1 MVERKEETA
10 MKKEYLDKIAEY
22 GQLIVVSGPSGVGN
36 KTVLRE
42 YLQDHEQ
49 ACVSVS
55 VTTRRQRKHEIDGK
69 DYWFVSVPEFERMVR
84 MGEMLEYTYVNGNAY
99 GTTKKSVEE
108 ARARGKNVILDVDT
122 IGAMKIR
129 ALCSDATLIYILPP
143 SWDELKS
150 RLSST
155 GIYTEEEVNALMEIA
170 EEEISCANSYDS
182 LGYSI
187 AFCPYVDN
195 DDERFA
201 QIIHSNRYSRNC
213 MKEFLDSYIDGE
225 VKPHVQSY
233 KEALL

>member
-129 ALCSDATLIYILPP
+129 ALCPDATLVYILPP

-155 GIYTEEEVNALMEIA
+155 
-170 EEEISCANSYDS
+170 
-182 LGYSI
+182 
-187 AFCPYVDN
+187 
-195 DDERFA
+195 
-201 QIIHSNRYSRNC
+201 
-213 MKEFLDSYIDGE
+213 
-225 VKPHVQSY
+225 
-233 KEALL
+233 

>member
-1 MVERKEETA
+1 

-55 VTTRRQRKHEIDGK
+55 VTTRRQREHEIDGK

-108 ARARGKNVILDVDT
+108 ARAKGEKCNFGRGYNRSNEDSCTLSGCYTDLYFAAIL
-122 IGAMKIR
+122 G
-129 ALCSDATLIYILPP
+129 
-143 SWDELKS
+143 
-150 RLSST
+150 
-155 GIYTEEEVNALMEIA
+155 
-170 EEEISCANSYDS
+170 
-182 LGYSI
+182 
-187 AFCPYVDN
+187 
-195 DDERFA
+195 
-201 QIIHSNRYSRNC
+201 
-213 MKEFLDSYIDGE
+213 
-225 VKPHVQSY
+225 
-233 KEALL
+233 

>member
-1 MVERKEETA
+1 ME
-10 MKKEYLDKIAEY
+10 KKWWQSSVVYQIYPRSFADSNGDGMGDIPGITGKIEYLKK
-22 GQLIVVSGPSGVGN
+22 LGVNVLWICPIYQSPQDDNGYDISDYR
-36 KTVLRE
+36 TV
-42 YLQDHEQ
+42 Y
-49 ACVSVS
+49 
-55 VTTRRQRKHEIDGK
+55 
-69 DYWFVSVPEFERMVR
+69 PEFGTMVR

-108 ARARGKNVILDVDT
+108 ARAKGKNVILDVDT

-129 ALCSDATLIYILPP
+129 ALCPDATLIYILPP

-170 EEEISCANSYDS
+170 EEEISCANSYDYI
-182 LGYSI
+182 L
-187 AFCPYVDN
+187 VN
-195 DDERFA
+195 DTISNTLSRFA

>member
-1 MVERKEETA
+1 
-10 MKKEYLDKIAEY
+10 
-22 GQLIVVSGPSGVGN
+22 
-36 KTVLRE
+36 
-42 YLQDHEQ
+42 
-49 ACVSVS
+49 
-55 VTTRRQRKHEIDGK
+55 
-69 DYWFVSVPEFERMVR
+69 MVR

-108 ARARGKNVILDVDT
+108 ARTRGKNVILDVDT

-129 ALCSDATLIYILPP
+129 ALCPDATLIYILPP

-170 EEEISCANSYDS
+170 EEEISCANSYDYI
-182 LGYSI
+182 L
-187 AFCPYVDN
+187 VN
-195 DDERFA
+195 DTISNTLSRFA

>member
-42 YLQDHEQ
+42 YLQDHER

-129 ALCSDATLIYILPP
+129 ALCPDATLIYILPP

-155 GIYTEEEVNALMEIA
+155 GIYTEEEVNALMDYILVNDT
-170 EEEISCANSYDS
+170 ISNTLS
-182 LGYSI
+182 
-187 AFCPYVDN
+187 
-195 DDERFA
+195 RFA

>member
-36 KTVLRE
+36 KTV
-42 YLQDHEQ
+42 
-49 ACVSVS
+49 
-55 VTTRRQRKHEIDGK
+55 
-69 DYWFVSVPEFERMVR
+69 
-84 MGEMLEYTYVNGNAY
+84 EYTYVNGNAY

-129 ALCSDATLIYILPP
+129 ALCPDATLIYILPP

-170 EEEISCANSYDS
+170 EEEISCANSYDYI
-182 LGYSI
+182 L
-187 AFCPYVDN
+187 VN
-195 DDERFA
+195 DTISNTLSRFA

>member
-1 MVERKEETA
+1 
-10 MKKEYLDKIAEY
+10 MKKDITLYYNAVCKEHSYDNGFCTKCGGYQPADYNESTGSYEIGNG
-22 GQLIVVSGPSGVGN
+22 GQML
-36 KTVLRE
+36 
-42 YLQDHEQ
+42 
-49 ACVSVS
+49 
-55 VTTRRQRKHEIDGK
+55 
-69 DYWFVSVPEFERMVR
+69 VR

-129 ALCSDATLIYILPP
+129 ALCPDATLIYILPP

-170 EEEISCANSYDS
+170 EEEISCANSYDYI
-182 LGYSI
+182 L
-187 AFCPYVDN
+187 VN
-195 DDERFA
+195 DTISNTLSRFA

>member
-129 ALCSDATLIYILPP
+129 ALCPDATLIYILPP
-143 SWDELKS
+143 SWDELKN

-155 GIYTEEEVNALMEIA
+155 GIYNKEEVNDLMEIA
-170 EEEISCANSYDS
+170 EEEISCANSYDYI
-182 LGYSI
+182 L
-187 AFCPYVDN
+187 VN
-195 DDERFA
+195 DTISNTLSRFA

>member
-1 MVERKEETA
+1 

-129 ALCSDATLIYILPP
+129 ALCPDATLIYILPP

-170 EEEISCANSYDS
+170 EEEISCANSYDYI
-182 LGYSI
+182 LVNDQVED
-187 AFCPYVDN
+187 CVD
-195 DDERFA
+195 RLH
-201 QIIHSNRYSRNC
+201 QIILSERAKAQRNEEFINTIRQEARIF
-213 MKEFLDSYIDGE
+213 MKGD
-225 VKPHVQSY
+225 K
-233 KEALL
+233 

>member
-1 MVERKEETA
+1 

-129 ALCSDATLIYILPP
+129 ALCPDATLIYILPP

-170 EEEISCANSYDS
+170 EEEISCANSYDYI
-182 LGYSI
+182 LVNDQVED
-187 AFCPYVDN
+187 CVD
-195 DDERFA
+195 RLH
-201 QIIHSNRYSRNC
+201 QIILSERAKAQRNEEFINTIQQEARIF
-213 MKEFLDSYIDGE
+213 MKGD
-225 VKPHVQSY
+225 K
-233 KEALL
+233 

>member
-1 MVERKEETA
+1 

-129 ALCSDATLIYILPP
+129 ALCPDATLIYILPP

-170 EEEISCANSYDS
+170 EEEISCANSYDYI
-182 LGYSI
+182 LVNDQVED
-187 AFCPYVDN
+187 CVD
-195 DDERFA
+195 RLH
-201 QIIHSNRYSRNC
+201 QIILSERAKTQRNEEFINTIQQEARIF
-213 MKEFLDSYIDGE
+213 MKGD
-225 VKPHVQSY
+225 K
-233 KEALL
+233 

>member
-1 MVERKEETA
+1 

-42 YLQDHEQ
+42 YLQDHER

-129 ALCSDATLIYILPP
+129 ALCPDATLVYILPP

-155 GIYTEEEVNALMEIA
+155 GIYNKEEVNALMEIA
-170 EEEISCANSYDS
+170 EEEISCANSYDYI
-182 LGYSI
+182 L
-187 AFCPYVDN
+187 VN
-195 DDERFA
+195 DTISNTLSRFA

>member
-1 MVERKEETA
+1 MFLDRLVWGIKLDFERVFA
-10 MKKEYLDKIAEY
+10 
-22 GQLIVVSGPSGVGN
+22 G
-36 KTVLRE
+36 
-42 YLQDHEQ
+42 HEQ

-55 VTTRRQRKHEIDGK
+55 DDNEKTEKAEIDGK

-129 ALCSDATLIYILPP
+129 ALCPDATLIYILPP

-170 EEEISCANSYDS
+170 EEEISCA
-182 LGYSI
+182 
-187 AFCPYVDN
+187 
-195 DDERFA
+195 
-201 QIIHSNRYSRNC
+201 Q
-213 MKEFLDSYIDGE
+213 
-225 VKPHVQSY
+225 
-233 KEALL
+233 

>member
-1 MVERKEETA
+1 

-129 ALCSDATLIYILPP
+129 ALCPDATLIYILPP

-170 EEEISCANSYDS
+170 EEEISCANNYDYI
-182 LGYSI
+182 LVNDQVED
-187 AFCPYVDN
+187 CVD
-195 DDERFA
+195 RLH
-201 QIIHSNRYSRNC
+201 QIILSERAKAQRNE
-213 MKEFLDSYIDGE
+213 EFINTI
-225 VKPHVQSY
+225 QQ
-233 KEALL
+233 EARIFRR

>member
-1 MVERKEETA
+1 MCQC
-10 MKKEYLDKIAEY
+10 YLM
-22 GQLIVVSGPSGVGN
+22 
-36 KTVLRE
+36 
-42 YLQDHEQ
+42 
-49 ACVSVS
+49 
-55 VTTRRQRKHEIDGK
+55 TTRRQRKHEIDGK

-129 ALCSDATLIYILPP
+129 ALCPDATLIYILPP

-170 EEEISCANSYDS
+170 EEEISCANSYDYI
-182 LGYSI
+182 L
-187 AFCPYVDN
+187 VN
-195 DDERFA
+195 DTISNTLSRFV

>member
-99 GTTKKSVEE
+99 GTT
-108 ARARGKNVILDVDT
+108 N
-122 IGAMKIR
+122 
-129 ALCSDATLIYILPP
+129 
-143 SWDELKS
+143 
-150 RLSST
+150 
-155 GIYTEEEVNALMEIA
+155 
-170 EEEISCANSYDS
+170 
-182 LGYSI
+182 
-187 AFCPYVDN
+187 
-195 DDERFA
+195 
-201 QIIHSNRYSRNC
+201 Q
-213 MKEFLDSYIDGE
+213 
-225 VKPHVQSY
+225 
-233 KEALL
+233 

>member
-1 MVERKEETA
+1 MVESKEETA

-36 KTVLRE
+36 NPVLRE

-108 ARARGKNVILDVDT
+108 ARTRGKNVILDVDT

-129 ALCSDATLIYILPP
+129 ALCPDATLIYILPP

-170 EEEISCANSYDS
+170 EEEISCANSYDYI
-182 LGYSI
+182 L
-187 AFCPYVDN
+187 VN
-195 DDERFA
+195 DTISNTLSRFA

>member
-1 MVERKEETA
+1 
-10 MKKEYLDKIAEY
+10 MKKDITLYYNAVCKEHSYDNGFCTKCGGYQPA
-22 GQLIVVSGPSGVGN
+22 
-36 KTVLRE
+36 
-42 YLQDHEQ
+42 
-49 ACVSVS
+49 
-55 VTTRRQRKHEIDGK
+55 
-69 DYWFVSVPEFERMVR
+69 DYNEST
-84 MGEMLEYTYVNGNAY
+84 GSY

-129 ALCSDATLIYILPP
+129 ALCPDATLVYILPP

-155 GIYTEEEVNALMEIA
+155 GIYNKEEVNALMEIA
-170 EEEISCANSYDS
+170 EEEISCANSYDYI
-182 LGYSI
+182 L
-187 AFCPYVDN
+187 VN
-195 DDERFA
+195 DTISNTLSRFA

>member
-49 ACVSVS
+49 VCVSVS

-122 IGAMKIR
+122 IGAMKIL
-129 ALCSDATLIYILPP
+129 ALCPDATLIYILPP

-170 EEEISCANSYDS
+170 EEEISCANSYDYI
-182 LGYSI
+182 L
-187 AFCPYVDN
+187 VN
-195 DDERFA
+195 DTISNTLSRFA

>member
-84 MGEMLEYTYVNGNAY
+84 MGEMLEE
-99 GTTKKSVEE
+99 KC
-108 ARARGKNVILDVDT
+108 RGSACKREKCN
-122 IGAMKIR
+122 
-129 ALCSDATLIYILPP
+129 
-143 SWDELKS
+143 S
-150 RLSST
+150 RRGYNRSN
-155 GIYTEEEVNALMEIA
+155 ED
-170 EEEISCANSYDS
+170 SCALSGCYTGLHFAAI
-182 LGYSI
+182 LG
-187 AFCPYVDN
+187 
-195 DDERFA
+195 
-201 QIIHSNRYSRNC
+201 
-213 MKEFLDSYIDGE
+213 
-225 VKPHVQSY
+225 
-233 KEALL
+233 